1 MVSEEED
8 DMRTLVIC
16 MIIAAAIPWSGTMA
30 ASAMPAEGAAIA
42 RLGQQVT
49 HVLDVKAKKKAKT
62 RTSAPT
68 APPPREPSQSN
79 Y

>member
-1 MVSEEED
+1 MV
-8 DMRTLVIC
+8 
-16 MIIAAAIPWSGTMA
+16 

-49 HVLDVKAKKKAKT
+49 DLLDVKAKKKAKT
-62 RTSAPT
+62 RTSTPT

>member
-1 MVSEEED
+1 
-8 DMRTLVIC
+8 MRSLVIC
-16 MIIAAAIPWSGTMA
+16 VIVAAAIPWSGTMV

-49 HVLDVKAKKKAKT
+49 DLLDVKAKKKAKT
-62 RTSAPT
+62 RTSTPT